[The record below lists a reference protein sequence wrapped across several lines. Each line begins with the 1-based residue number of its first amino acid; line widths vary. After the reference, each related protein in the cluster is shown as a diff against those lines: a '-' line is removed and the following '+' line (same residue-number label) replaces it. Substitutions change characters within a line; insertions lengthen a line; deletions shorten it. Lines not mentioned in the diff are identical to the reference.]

1 MHCVS
6 TVSSTLPHFSN
17 ESQNQ
22 AFEIMIIISYDNLCF
37 YNRFPVCFVCQVCL
51 SRYGLFY
58 YFFFLAN
65 LFFRLRCD
73 TADSMKWK
81 ALFHFPT
88 SLESLAETGEFI
100 KFVRNEL
107 A

>member
-1 MHCVS
+1 MI
-6 TVSSTLPHFSN
+6 TF
-17 ESQNQ
+17 
-22 AFEIMIIISYDNLCF
+22 AFTIVFLFVLCA
-37 YNRFPVCFVCQVCL
+37 RFVL
-51 SRYGLFY
+51 SRYGLFW
-58 YFFFLAN
+58 FFLAH

-73 TADSMKWK
+73 AADSMEWK

>member
-1 MHCVS
+1 MV
-6 TVSSTLPHFSN
+6 
-17 ESQNQ
+17 
-22 AFEIMIIISYDNLCF
+22 
-37 YNRFPVCFVCQVCL
+37 
-51 SRYGLFY
+51 

-73 TADSMKWK
+73 TADSMEWK

>member
-1 MHCVS
+1 MI
-6 TVSSTLPHFSN
+6 TF
-17 ESQNQ
+17 
-22 AFEIMIIISYDNLCF
+22 AFTIVFLFVLCA
-37 YNRFPVCFVCQVCL
+37 RFVYLVMVF
-51 SRYGLFY
+51 F
-58 YFFFLAN
+58 FFFLAH

-73 TADSMKWK
+73 TADSMEWK

>member
-1 MHCVS
+1 M
-6 TVSSTLPHFSN
+6 TTF
-17 ESQNQ
+17 
-22 AFEIMIIISYDNLCF
+22 AFTIVFLFVLCA
-37 YNRFPVCFVCQVCL
+37 RFVYLVMVYL
-51 SRYGLFY
+51 
-58 YFFFLAN
+58 FFLAH

-73 TADSMKWK
+73 TADSMEWK

>member
-1 MHCVS
+1 MI
-6 TVSSTLPHFSN
+6 
-17 ESQNQ
+17 
-22 AFEIMIIISYDNLCF
+22 AFVFTIVFLFVLCARFVYLVMVYFII
-37 YNRFPVCFVCQVCL
+37 
-51 SRYGLFY
+51 
-58 YFFFLAN
+58 FFFLAH

>member
-1 MHCVS
+1 M
-6 TVSSTLPHFSN
+6 P
-17 ESQNQ
+17 
-22 AFEIMIIISYDNLCF
+22 
-37 YNRFPVCFVCQVCL
+37 
-51 SRYGLFY
+51 GLFISLWFILFI
-58 YFFFLAN
+58 FFFLAH

-73 TADSMKWK
+73 TADSMEWK